1 MFPSRIAILLSKD
14 FRHRQNRDRFGIEST
29 VTNTFTVACRC
40 VPLALKQRGS
50 AEVLAVEMKKIEG
63 EQHQPMSGLVD
74 RRAQGIE
81 VGYVVLVLSDKLA
94 VDDGSL
100 AR

>member
-1 MFPSRIAILLSKD
+1 
-14 FRHRQNRDRFGIEST
+14 
-29 VTNTFTVACRC
+29 
-40 VPLALKQRGS
+40 LALKQRGS

-94 VDDGSL
+94 SMMV
-100 AR
+100 A